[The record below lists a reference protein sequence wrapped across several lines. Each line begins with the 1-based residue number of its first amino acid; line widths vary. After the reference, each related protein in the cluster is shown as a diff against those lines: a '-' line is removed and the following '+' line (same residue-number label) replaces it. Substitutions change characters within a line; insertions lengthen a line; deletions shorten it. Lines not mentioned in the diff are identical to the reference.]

1 MKRFVALLAGLLA
14 PIAAAAQFP
23 SPIFDGLTVNNNI
36 QTSSLTATGAAAL
49 SGGGTLSGSFTGP
62 TTLLAV
68 TPSLTS
74 VTTGTLPS
82 NPPAGTMVFVSDC
95 LNGTQTVGFGTGC
108 GYIADSNRVWQP
120 MPTIP
125 TLAVTVGGQGIR
137 LGGATI
143 NQGNGGKIQLSSG
156 ATTSGHCAQFD
167 ANGNTV
173 DSGGACG
180 GGGGSGTVT
189 AANANQLGY
198 YAANGTT
205 ISGLAIVNSGVP
217 SYSAGGVLSVATTLP
232 SGLTIPSPTISAPS
246 LTGSGTYVALT
257 GSGKLVTAASA
268 VGSAGLNLPQGSAP
282 TVPVNGDVWM
292 TSAGMFTRA
301 NGATAGPLVG
311 LTSFSATSPVTYNN
325 GTGAFGCATCATTTN
340 GGALTA
346 TAPMA
351 ISAGG
356 VISLGTTIG
365 VAEFFA
371 DSTVTVHNDT
381 YPLPMDSWPWATG
394 TIDSVTY
401 DTSGTSTPSF
411 TIALQINGVNVTS
424 CNGIVVSS
432 ASRTTTTCT
441 ALNTITTGQH
451 PTLVISATNGAPSS
465 SLVQIN
471 YHHSNN

>member
-1 MKRFVALLAGLLA
+1 MRRLALLLAGLLA

-23 SPIFDGLTVNNNI
+23 TPTFDSVTVNNNASAG
-36 QTSSLTATGAAAL
+36 TLTVSGASTL
-49 SGGGTLSGSFTGP
+49 SGGGTLGGTFAGP
-62 TTLLAV
+62 TILQQV
-68 TPSLTS
+68 TPSLTP
-74 VTTGTLPS
+74 VTTGTLPA
-82 NPPAGTMVFVSDC
+82 NPAPGTMVSVSDC
-95 LNGTQTVGFGTGC
+95 LNGSQTVGFGTGC
-108 GYIADSNRVWQP
+108 PYYADSNRTWQP

-137 LGGATI
+137 LGGATT
-143 NQGNGGKIQLSSG
+143 NQGNGSKIQLSSG
-156 ATTSGHCAQFD
+156 STTSGHCAQFD

-189 AANANQLGY
+189 AGTINQLGY
-198 YAANGTT
+198 YAASGTT

-232 SGLTIPSPTISAPS
+232 SGLTVPSPTISGPTI
-246 LTGSGTYVALT
+246 TGSGTYVALT

-282 TVPVNGDVWM
+282 TTPVNGDVWM

-311 LTSFSATSPVTYNN
+311 LTSFSATAPVTYNN
-325 GTGAFGCATCATTTN
+325 STGVFACATCATTTN

-346 TAPMA
+346 TSPMA
-351 ISAGG
+351 ISAAG

-365 VAEFFA
+365 ASEFFA

-381 YPLPMDSWPWATG
+381 YPIPADTWPWTTG

-401 DTSGTSTPSF
+401 YTSGTSTPSF

-432 ASRTTTTCT
+432 ATRTTTTCT
-441 ALNTITTGQH
+441 ALNAITTGQH
-451 PTLVISATNGAPSS
+451 ATLVISGTSGAPTSA
-465 SLVQIN
+465 LVQIN